1 MLASCYRLTQRRNAL
16 LCCCAV
22 EKYRKVRLRERLIE
36 VGRPTIDAVGMRDFG
51 EPLGVAPNQKQARH
65 KAIGPIRQA
74 TFCADRHQRTR
85 QVLGRRD
92 AAGRAVDDDAD
103 FLDRQFLDP
112 FARLLIISPTPL
124 LDASWYLVN
133 SMPRHIVCLT
143 FDFDTQSGF
152 IARGMTTPTPLS
164 RGEFGAIASLRI
176 LDFLKSRGIKTT
188 WFIPG
193 FTIESWPREC
203 NAVVEDGHEVAHHS
217 WAHVPPATQTR
228 DLEEADL
235 VRANDAIIRL
245 SGRKAR
251 GYRSPSWDLSEHT
264 IELLLKHGF
273 RYDSSLMGADYA
285 PYRARRGDVAKL
297 GEPFRFGEQTELME
311 MPISWSLD
319 DYPHFEF
326 VRTESTIL
334 AGLQSARTVMQ
345 SWFDEFL
352 YMKKT
357 VEWGVLTYTMHP
369 YVIGRGYRMLALEQ
383 MVDKLADEGAVF
395 MRLENAAREAEQQ
408 LTVKPI

>member
-1 MLASCYRLTQRRNAL
+1 
-16 LCCCAV
+16 
-22 EKYRKVRLRERLIE
+22 
-36 VGRPTIDAVGMRDFG
+36 
-51 EPLGVAPNQKQARH
+51 
-65 KAIGPIRQA
+65 
-74 TFCADRHQRTR
+74 
-85 QVLGRRD
+85 
-92 AAGRAVDDDAD
+92 
-103 FLDRQFLDP
+103 
-112 FARLLIISPTPL
+112 
-124 LDASWYLVN
+124 
-133 SMPRHIVCLT
+133 MPRHIVCLT

-164 RGEFGAIASLRI
+164 RGEFGAIASRRI
-176 LDFLKSRGIKTT
+176 LDFLKSRGIKST

-193 FTIESWPREC
+193 FTIESWPHEC
-203 NAVVEDGHEVAHHS
+203 NAVVAGGHEVAHHS
-217 WAHVPPATQTR
+217 WAHIPPATQTR
-228 DLEEADL
+228 EQEEADL
-235 VRANDAIIRL
+235 VRANAAIVRL

-264 IELLLKHGF
+264 IELLLNHGF

-285 PYRARRGDVAKL
+285 PYRARRGDVAKI
-297 GEPFRFGEQTELME
+297 GEPFHFGEQTALME

-334 AGLQSARTVMQ
+334 AGLQPARAVMQ
-345 SWFDEFL
+345 NWLDEFL

-383 MVDKLADEGAVF
+383 MVDKLGSEGAVF
-395 MRLENAAREAEQQ
+395 MTLENAAREAEQW
-408 LTVKPI
+408 LTAKPT